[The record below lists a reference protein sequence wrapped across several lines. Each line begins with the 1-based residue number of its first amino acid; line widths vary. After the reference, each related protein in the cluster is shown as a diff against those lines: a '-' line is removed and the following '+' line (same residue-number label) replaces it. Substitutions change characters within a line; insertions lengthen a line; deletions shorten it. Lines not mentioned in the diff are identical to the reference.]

1 MSDAT
6 LKSWGL
12 SFLAERMF
20 ATLSSVSV
28 QGKPQSAF
36 VGYSNNDKYEF
47 LIGTS
52 KLSRKYKNITM
63 NSAVSL
69 VVADEAGELQFEG
82 VAVEIDDFEYQRL
95 VSEEGFRPLPGYDHY
110 RNDPNQV
117 FFKIAPTWFRL
128 INHTDGNKTE
138 EYAV

>member
-52 KLSRKYKNITM
+52 KLSRKYKNITT
-63 NSAVSL
+63 NSAASL

-82 VAVEIDDFEYQRL
+82 VAVEINDSEYQRL

-110 RNDPNQV
+110 RNDPNQI

-128 INHTDGNKTE
+128 INHADGNKTE